1 MATFR
6 NLVAGSAVLAI
17 GAVAFLSSGT
27 TMHADTAATPT
38 FTKDV
43 MPIIQQKCE
52 TCHRAD
58 GMAPFSLSTYEDA
71 RPWVKSI
78 AQRVQSRQM
87 PPWNIDKTVGIQS
100 FKNDRSL
107 SDDQIATIVK
117 WASTGAPKGDMKDM
131 PAAQKFP
138 DGQGWEMEQKGW
150 GKPDL
155 VVTSTPWTVPAEGQD
170 AWWRPVVDTGLT
182 EERWVRAIEIRP
194 VTVPMRKVTHHALAR
209 LQQDDKQ
216 NGLDPALF
224 TNDPNVAGDGLF
236 MEWAVGKNADIMRP
250 DSGRLM
256 LPGSKISFE
265 MHYHSVGE
273 EVKDAQVQLGVWF
286 YPKGQEPKHREV
298 LALFNAFS
306 SSVPGAR
313 GLDIAPNAI
322 TTTESFVPLRQNARI
337 ENFQVHEHL
346 RGKGM
351 SMEALFPDGRR
362 QMLSQVTDFNFN
374 WMNMYIYSD
383 DAAPLLPKGTIL
395 HLVAWY
401 DNTKANKN
409 NPDPDQWVGYGDRTV
424 DEMGHAWLN
433 ITYMDDN
440 DFKAE
445 VAKRA
450 SLTGSS
456 TQQQQQ

>member
-6 NLVAGSAVLAI
+6 NFVAGSAVLAI

-52 TCHRAD
+52 TCHRAE

-117 WASTGAPKGDMKDM
+117 WASNGAPKGDMKDM

-155 VVTSTPWTVPAEGQD
+155 VVTSTKWTVPAEGQD

-194 VTVPMRKVTHHALAR
+194 LTVQMRKVTHHALAR
-209 LQQDDKQ
+209 LQQDEKQ
-216 NGLDPALF
+216 TGLDPALF

-236 MEWAVGKNADIMRP
+236 MEWAVGKNADVMRP

-273 EVKDAQVQLGVWF
+273 EVKDAQVELGVWF

>member
-1 MATFR
+1 MATLR
-6 NLVAGSAVLAI
+6 SWMWRGAGTSALAI
-17 GAVAFLSSGT
+17 GAVVILRSSA
-27 TMHADTAATPT
+27 MQADTVATPT
-38 FTKDV
+38 FTKDIA
-43 MPIIQQKCE
+43 PIFQQKCE
-52 TCHRAD
+52 TCHRAA
-58 GMAPFSLSTYEDA
+58 GMAPMSLATYEEA

-78 AQRVQSRQM
+78 AQRVGTHQM

-107 SDDQIATIVK
+107 SDDQVDTIMK
-117 WASTGAPKGDMKDM
+117 WASNGAPKGDPKDM
-131 PAAQKFP
+131 PVAMKWP
-138 DGQGWEMEQKGW
+138 EGQGWQME
-150 GKPDL
+150 GKYGAPDL
-155 VVTSTPWTVPAEGQD
+155 VVTSTPWTVPAEAQD
-170 AWWRPVVDTGLT
+170 AWWRPTVPTGLT
-182 EERWVRAIEIRP
+182 EPRWVRAIEIRP
-194 VTVPMRKVTHHALAR
+194 TTVQMRKVTHHALAR
-209 LQQDDKQ
+209 LQQQED
-216 NGLDPALF
+216 NSLPPELF
-224 TNDPNVAGDGLF
+224 TNDPNVSGDGLF
-236 MEWAVGKNADIMRP
+236 MEWAVGKNADEMRP
-250 DSGRLM
+250 GSGRLM
-256 LPGSKISFE
+256 LPGSQISFE
-265 MHYHSVGE
+265 MHYHAVGE
-273 EVKDAQVQLGVWF
+273 EVKDAKVELAVWF
-286 YPKGQEPKHREV
+286 YPKGEEPKHREV

-306 SSVPGAR
+306 GSIPGAR
-313 GLDIAPNAI
+313 GLDLPPNQV
-322 TTTESFVPLRQNARI
+322 TTTESFVTLKENARI

-401 DNTKANKN
+401 DNTKFNKS

-433 ITYMDDN
+433 ITYYNDE

-450 SLTGSS
+450 ALTATDS
-456 TQQQQQ
+456 QQQQQ

>member
-6 NLVAGSAVLAI
+6 NFVAGSAVLAI

-52 TCHRAD
+52 TCHRAE

-117 WASTGAPKGDMKDM
+117 WATSGAPKGDMKDM

-155 VVTSTPWTVPAEGQD
+155 VVTSTKWTVPAEGQD

-182 EERWVRAIEIRP
+182 EQRWVRAIEIRP
-194 VTVPMRKVTHHALAR
+194 LTVEMRKVTHHALAR
-209 LQQDDKQ
+209 LQQDEKQ
-216 NGLDPALF
+216 TGLDPALF

-236 MEWAVGKNADIMRP
+236 MEWAVGKNADVMRP

-273 EVKDAQVQLGVWF
+273 EVKDAQVELGVWF

-313 GLDIAPNAI
+313 GLDIAPNSI

-401 DNTKANKN
+401 DNTKANKS

-450 SLTGSS
+450 ALTGGS